1 MREGAPGA
9 RTGRAGCDTVNFM
22 DSNDTMSPAE
32 REARRR
38 TVMPEDWTP
47 DLQERVER
55 AGLKIGRYYSS
66 PSK

>member
-1 MREGAPGA
+1 
-9 RTGRAGCDTVNFM
+9 M

-32 REARRR
+32 QEARRR

-55 AGLKIGRYYSS
+55 AGRKIGRYYSS